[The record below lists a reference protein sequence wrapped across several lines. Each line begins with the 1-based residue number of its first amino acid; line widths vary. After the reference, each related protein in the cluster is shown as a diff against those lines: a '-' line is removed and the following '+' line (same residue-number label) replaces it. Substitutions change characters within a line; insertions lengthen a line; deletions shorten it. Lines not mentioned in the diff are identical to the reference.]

1 MLTVTKPI
9 QLTFITERDI
19 GDYVFQIHFENI
31 KRAAITRVVTAE
43 SRCIT
48 SLDRHKE
55 PRYISDVFVD
65 VYNVREQDVNC
76 YTVKPYIMDN
86 EWGAVDEKK
95 KIIHIILC
103 YDKSKEMSDYAVLQ
117 SETDS
122 ELGIDQDPEQE
133 PIVLQTSGSES

>member
-1 MLTVTKPI
+1 MLIVSKPI
-9 QLTFITERDI
+9 QLTFITNHPIEE
-19 GDYVFQIHFENI
+19 YVFQIHFENLR
-31 KRAAITRVVTAE
+31 RAAITRVVTAE
-43 SRCIT
+43 SRCVT

-65 VYNVREQDVNC
+65 VYNVREQDVRC

-103 YDKSKEMSDYAVLQ
+103 YDRSKEMSDCAVLQ
-117 SETDS
+117 SKTDS
-122 ELGIDQDPEQE
+122 ELGTDQDPEQE

>member
-1 MLTVTKPI
+1 MLVVTKPI

-19 GDYVFQIHFENI
+19 EEYVFQVHFENL
-31 KRAAITRVVTAE
+31 KRAAITRIVSAE

-48 SLDRHKE
+48 SMDRHKE

-65 VYNVREQDVNC
+65 IYNVREQDIRC

-95 KIIHIILC
+95 KVIHIILC
-103 YDKSKEMSDYAVLQ
+103 YDRSKEMSDYAVLQ
-117 SETDS
+117 SETNSD
-122 ELGIDQDPEQE
+122 LGTDQDSEQE